1 MEEYAG
7 GLESGDK
14 IDRRKAKESDKGLK
28 GLEIIFGAVEF
39 YPRGFELWYGARG
52 FD

>member
-28 GLEIIFGAVEF
+28 GLEIIFGAVGF
-39 YPRGFELWYGARG
+39 YPRGFKLWYGARG